1 MSECRRYFP
10 AGLES
15 GDERIGQCPGQ
26 AVGSG
31 ENVFYGENS
40 KHVGTAPQCGQG
52 KGRGGLPGELQGL
65 LPQCGRGSG
74 WGRWTSVSTRTQ
86 PGCLHLPELRRSSHA
101 HLCPDREVSSS
112 VDAPQLL
119 GIGGDQATEST
130 HPQVPGPK
138 AHVWGSP
145 GLLAG
150 ASGWL
155 YSSART
161 HTDLPRMECSGLGT
175 DHPGPTPEPGA
186 AGPVGTVLP
195 WLGQETLYRAAHPW
209 PDQPAPAHVPDAPW
223 PA

>member
-1 MSECRRYFP
+1 MS
-10 AGLES
+10 A
-15 GDERIGQCPGQ
+15 
-26 AVGSG
+26 
-31 ENVFYGENS
+31 
-40 KHVGTAPQCGQG
+40 
-52 KGRGGLPGELQGL
+52 
-65 LPQCGRGSG
+65 
-74 WGRWTSVSTRTQ
+74 RTQ

-119 GIGGDQATEST
+119 GIRGDQATEPT
-130 HPQVPGPK
+130 HLQVPGPK

-155 YSSART
+155 YSSAHT

-195 WLGQETLYRAAHPW
+195 WLRQETLYREAHPW
-209 PDQPAPAHVPDAPW
+209 PDQPAPALLRDAFLMPLGQHETGLLHTPCRLGSGPLSLGGVAHKPSSPSCPCCTDSFLGQGLHLAKLLCCAPTSW
-223 PA
+223 DNAYL